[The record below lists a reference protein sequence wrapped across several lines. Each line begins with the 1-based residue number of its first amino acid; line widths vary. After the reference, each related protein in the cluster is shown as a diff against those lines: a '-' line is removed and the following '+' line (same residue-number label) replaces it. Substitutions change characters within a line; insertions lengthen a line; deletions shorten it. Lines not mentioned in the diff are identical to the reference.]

1 VEDAS
6 REHQYAYSVAE
17 QAWGSDDPRMIE
29 PAVELAGWFERT
41 GRYTTARLLYTRS
54 VQIAD
59 RAEPG
64 SLKAVDGLRGIAR
77 SYRLSY
83 VNGESQESM
92 ISAAEE
98 LPRSLG
104 QSGLSQMVGMPSGDG
119 ERSLRD
125 ALRRLEAAGDAR
137 AAERG
142 AVLIDLGD
150 WYRIA
155 DAGARAMSSWQQAW
169 EALAKAGDTGALQLP
184 AMIIYRPPTV
194 ATSQRQQDPDEYD
207 VQEVELRI
215 SIAADGELRDVTVAN
230 PAPEREAAE
239 RAVVTALRR
248 AMWRPAFAGGIPV
261 PITDFLYR
269 EKVNIR
275 LPKADQA
282 G

>member
-1 VEDAS
+1 
-6 REHQYAYSVAE
+6 
-17 QAWGSDDPRMIE
+17 
-29 PAVELAGWFERT
+29 
-41 GRYTTARLLYTRS
+41 
-54 VQIAD
+54 
-59 RAEPG
+59 
-64 SLKAVDGLRGIAR
+64 
-77 SYRLSY
+77 
-83 VNGESQESM
+83 M
-92 ISAAEE
+92 ISAAED

-104 QSGLSQMVGMPSGDG
+104 QSGLAQMVAMPSGDG

-155 DAGARAMSSWQQAW
+155 DAGARAMASWQQAW
-169 EALAKAGDTGALQLP
+169 EALDKAGDTGALQLP
-184 AMIIYRPPTV
+184 AMIIYRPPSV

-239 RAVVTALRR
+239 RAVVTAPRR

-269 EKVNIR
+269 ERVNVR